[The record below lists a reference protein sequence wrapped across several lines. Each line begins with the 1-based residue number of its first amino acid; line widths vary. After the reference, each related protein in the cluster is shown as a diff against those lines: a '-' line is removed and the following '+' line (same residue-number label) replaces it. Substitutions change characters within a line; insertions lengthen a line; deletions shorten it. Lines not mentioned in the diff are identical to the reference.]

1 MTDKY
6 LDEAR
11 QKLAEIRAHLEGAQS
26 TLELSSAVADPTH
39 AEAKAKALKGLQAAL
54 DSAEVLGGE
63 LGGVPAPVRH

>member
-1 MTDKY
+1 MADKY

-54 DSAEVLGGE
+54 DSA
-63 LGGVPAPVRH
+63 